1 MKGVSTIDCDRELRL
16 HLLDINLPSDEF
28 SVYVILIMLCI
39 PIGKRM
45 FNKQFV
51 LNQGECVISQ
61 QRLTERT
68 GLERRTVQR
77 TLDSLKSK
85 NLISVRKSEGFGC
98 NIYRVRA
105 LGEDMMNIWEVYYN
119 RLCEKVQRGESLTD
133 EQQFDYEHLHIVYGK
148 DFVL

>member
-1 MKGVSTIDCDRELRL
+1 MITIDCDRELRL
-16 HLLDINLPSDEF
+16 HLLEINLPSDEF
-28 SVYVILIMLCI
+28 SIYVLLIMLCI
-39 PIGKRM
+39 PLGKRL

-68 GLERRTVQR
+68 GLDRYGVQKA
-77 TLDSLKSK
+77 LSSLQSK
-85 NLISVRKSEGFGC
+85 KLISVRKTEGFGC

-105 LGEDMMNIWEVYYN
+105 LSEDMVNIWEVYYN
-119 RLCEKVQRGESLTD
+119 RLCEKKQRGESLTE

-148 DFVL
+148 DFRNEW